1 MAYGYWGKI
10 LRVDLSR
17 GEISTDEHDENWYR
31 TYMGGACIGAQYLL
45 KELAPGTDAF
55 DPDNIIVFAPSIVTG
70 TAAPGFSRHA
80 VISKSPLTGRLSD
93 SQAGGFWGPE
103 LKFTGFDAIIV
114 KGRSEKPVYLW
125 VHDGKAEI
133 RDAEHLWGKETGE
146 TQSVIR
152 EELQD
157 PKIRMLLIGPAGE
170 NLVRFANILN
180 NLNDANG
187 RGGLGAVMG
196 SKNLKAIAVRG
207 HQKINIAD
215 KETVG
220 KLRKFF
226 ADNLMDNPSNRG
238 LRVFGTSEYVN
249 IANNDG
255 MLPTRNFQTG
265 YFEQADDLSGE
276 TMRET
281 VLKKNEACWA
291 CAVRCKRVVEI
302 EDRYTVKPEYG
313 GPEFETLAALGPNC
327 GVSDLQAICKG
338 NELCN
343 RYGLDTISTGVSI
356 AFAMECYEKGIL
368 TGEDTD
374 GLELRFGSAEAMIGM
389 IERIARREGLG
400 DILAEGVM
408 RAANRIGKGSEKY
421 AMHTKG
427 LELPMHEPR
436 AKGMLGMS
444 YAVSP
449 IGADHVVVEHDTD
462 FDFRAPEIY
471 IDQMKSLALL
481 ERLPEASV
489 DSRKVRMFYYLQ
501 LHFSFMDTLCLC
513 VLCFAPV
520 RTFTMAQMV
529 EMISA
534 VTGWETSLWE
544 IMKLGERRINMFRAF
559 NIREGFRAADDVIP
573 ERMFEPLESGPR
585 AGHRVSEGDL
595 ARALRLYYEMM
606 NWDQEGIP
614 REGKLIELSVSWV
627 NDLIT
632 DCRRCQ

>member
-1 MAYGYWGKI
+1 MADGYWGKI

-31 TYMGGACIGAQYLL
+31 TYMGGACIGAYYLL

-70 TAAPGFSRHA
+70 TPAPGFSRHA

-103 LKFTGFDAIIV
+103 LKFTGFDAIVV

-125 VHDGKAEI
+125 IHDGKAEI
-133 RDAEHLWGKETGE
+133 RDAAHLWGKETGE

-157 PKIRMLLIGPAGE
+157 PKIKVLLIGPGGE

-207 HQKINIAD
+207 HQSINIAD

-238 LRVFGTSEYVN
+238 LRVFGTAEYVN
-249 IANNDG
+249 VANNDG

-281 VLKKNEACWA
+281 VLTKNEACWA

-302 EDRYTVKPEYG
+302 DDRYTVNPEFG

-327 GVSDLQAICKG
+327 GISDLQAICKG

-368 TGEDTD
+368 TSEDTD
-374 GLELRFGSAEAMIGM
+374 GFELRFGSAEAMVGM

-408 RAANRIGKGSEKY
+408 RAADRIGKGAEKY

>member
-1 MAYGYWGKI
+1 MAFGYWGKI
-10 LRVDLSR
+10 LRIDLSR

-31 TYMGGACIGAQYLL
+31 TYVGGACIGAYYLL
-45 KELAPGTDAF
+45 RELAPGTDPLH
-55 DPDNIIVFAPSIVTG
+55 PDNIIVFAPSIVTG

-80 VISKSPLTGRLSD
+80 VISKSPLTGMLSD

-103 LKFTGFDAIIV
+103 LKFAGYDAIV
-114 KGRSEKPVYLW
+114 VQGRSEKPVYLW
-125 VHDGKAEI
+125 VHDGNAEI
-133 RDAEHLWGKETGE
+133 RDAAHLWGKDTGE
-146 TQSVIR
+146 AQAAIR
-152 EELQD
+152 QELAD
-157 PKIRMLLIGPAGE
+157 PKIRALLIGPAGE
-170 NLVRFANILN
+170 HQVRFANILN

-207 HQKINIAD
+207 QRRIDIAD

-265 YFEQADDLSGE
+265 HFEQADDLSGE

-281 VLKKNEACWA
+281 VLKG
-291 CAVRCKRVVEI
+291 
-302 EDRYTVKPEYG
+302 TEYG

-327 GVSDLQAICKG
+327 GISDLQAICKG

-368 TGEDTD
+368 TGEDTE
-374 GLELRFGSAEAMIGM
+374 GLDLRFGNAEAMVSMIGK
-389 IERIARREGLG
+389 IARREGLG
-400 DILAEGVM
+400 DILAEGVK
-408 RAANRIGKGSEKY
+408 RAADRIGQGAEKY

-529 EMISA
+529 ELISA

-559 NIREGFRAADDVIP
+559 NVREGFRARDDVLP
-573 ERMFEPLESGPR
+573 ERLFEPLESGPR

-614 REGKLIELSVSWV
+614 REGKLIELSVPWV
-627 NDLIT
+627 NDRIV
-632 DCRRCQ
+632 DCRRCP